1 MLYQQVNLLGIAFA
15 LRYLYDEK
23 DPNNLVSAAWN
34 TVPKFT
40 ETKTN
45 ETNEPK
51 HQWSYSEDAKLPGF
65 DLNPVK
71 QERKNKNRKKIR
83 K

>member
-1 MLYQQVNLLGIAFA
+1 VFSQQVNLLGIAFA

-23 DPNNLVSAAWN
+23 DSNNLINAAWN

-45 ETNEPK
+45 EPK
-51 HQWSYSEDAKLPGF
+51 HKWSYSEDAKLPGF
-65 DLNPVK
+65 VLNPVK
-71 QERKNKNRKKIR
+71 QERRNKKRRK
-83 K
+83 

>member
-1 MLYQQVNLLGIAFA
+1 MFNQQVSLLGIAFA
-15 LRYLYDEK
+15 LRYLYDDK
-23 DPNNLVSAAWN
+23 DPNNLISAAWN

-40 ETKTN
+40 ETKI
-45 ETNEPK
+45 NEPK

-71 QERKNKNRKKIR
+71 QERRNRKKRR

>member
-1 MLYQQVNLLGIAFA
+1 MFNQQVSLLGIAFA

-23 DPNNLVSAAWN
+23 DPNNLINAAWH

-40 ETKTN
+40 ETK
-45 ETNEPK
+45 TNEPK

-71 QERKNKNRKKIR
+71 QERRNRKKRR

>member
-1 MLYQQVNLLGIAFA
+1 VYNQQVNPLGIAFA

-23 DPNNLVSAAWN
+23 DSNNLINAAWN

-40 ETKTN
+40 ETK
-45 ETNEPK
+45 TNEPK

-71 QERKNKNRKKIR
+71 QERRNKSRKNRR

>member
-1 MLYQQVNLLGIAFA
+1 MYSQFLNQPGIKFA

-23 DPNNLVSAAWN
+23 DSNNLVSAAWN
-34 TVPKFT
+34 AVPKFS
-40 ETKTN
+40 ETK
-45 ETNEPK
+45 TNEPK

-71 QERKNKNRKKIR
+71 QERKNKNRKKRR

>member
-1 MLYQQVNLLGIAFA
+1 MFSQQVNLLGIAFA

-23 DPNNLVSAAWN
+23 DSNNLINAAWN

-40 ETKTN
+40 ETKI
-45 ETNEPK
+45 NEPK
-51 HQWSYSEDAKLPGF
+51 HQWSYSEDAKLTSF

-71 QERKNKNRKKIR
+71 QERRNKKRRK
-83 K
+83 